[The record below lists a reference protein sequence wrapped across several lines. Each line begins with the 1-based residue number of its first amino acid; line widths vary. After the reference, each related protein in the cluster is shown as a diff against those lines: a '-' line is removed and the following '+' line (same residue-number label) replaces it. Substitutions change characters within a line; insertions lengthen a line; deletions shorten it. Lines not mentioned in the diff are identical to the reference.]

1 MNEHAP
7 ALVVML
13 PIIGAV
19 LIMLIRHNN
28 LNWGI
33 ALLSGSVTIYYSII
47 LYLNARSV
55 GTISYAM
62 GGWEPP
68 VGIEYRID
76 EFNSLLIALIAIVSF
91 LILVYAK
98 SSLNIE
104 LKKNNCLLYTSDAA
118 DE

>member
-28 LNWGI
+28 LNWVI
-33 ALLSGSVTIYYSII
+33 ALLSGISTIYYSII

-62 GGWEPP
+62 G
-68 VGIEYRID
+68 VGTRWH
-76 EFNSLLIALIAIVSF
+76 
-91 LILVYAK
+91 
-98 SSLNIE
+98 
-104 LKKNNCLLYTSDAA
+104 
-118 DE
+118 

>member
-28 LNWGI
+28 LNWVI
-33 ALLSGSVTIYYSII
+33 ALLSGISTIYYSII

-55 GTISYAM
+55 GIISYAM

-68 VGIEYRID
+68 LALNTGSM
-76 EFNSLLIALIAIVSF
+76 NLIH
-91 LILVYAK
+91 Y
-98 SSLNIE
+98 
-104 LKKNNCLLYTSDAA
+104 
-118 DE
+118 